1 MDEQLFR
8 DDDGDIGIDWQTE
21 NGDML
26 SLRLSDTGRLS
37 YAWCLN
43 SGVKG
48 HGASYLPQEAFLIL
62 AKLTPNVEVQR
73 DSGGIIAGGSAG
85 TTGYA
90 SAVKTEEDK

>member
-26 SLRLSDTGRLS
+26 SLRLSDTGRLF

-48 HGASYLPQEAFLIL
+48 HGVSYLPQEAFLIL
-62 AKLTPNVEVQR
+62 AKLTPNDQVQR
-73 DSGGIIAGGSAG
+73 DAACGGSAG
-85 TTGYA
+85 TPGSGT
-90 SAVKTEEDK
+90 

>member
-8 DDDGDIGIDWQTE
+8 DDGDIGIDWQTE

-26 SLRLSDTGRLS
+26 SLRLSDTGRLF

-48 HGASYLPQEAFLIL
+48 HGVSYLPQ
-62 AKLTPNVEVQR
+62 
-73 DSGGIIAGGSAG
+73 
-85 TTGYA
+85 
-90 SAVKTEEDK
+90 

>member
-8 DDDGDIGIDWQTE
+8 DDDGAIGIDWQTE

-26 SLRLSDTGRLS
+26 SLRLSDTGRLF

-48 HGASYLPQEAFLIL
+48 HGVSYLPQEAFLIL
-62 AKLTPNVEVQR
+62 AKLTPNAIAQGREPGL
-73 DSGGIIAGGSAG
+73 SGEASLGA
-85 TTGYA
+85 TGYT
-90 SAVKTEEDK
+90 SLP